1 MLQKMANVP
10 CGAVTPY
17 SGFQRHPKSRRS
29 GAVSTSQSPKSKQFS
44 FARFCYACGT
54 PNLFMP
60 AIWSPTLL
68 ASCCA
73 SQADYTH
80 CDGLPRNGS
89 HVAGLCLSVFQIL
102 RVAVVMLE
110 VATASLACSGFQYM
124 CRSLTWHASSA
135 PVAPGMGIRGCR
147 PGNCKRPCRSPDG
160 PSSRILRLKLLFPM
174 NHTNLF
180 AWRSCKL
187 QDSISQTCQASTSSL
202 ACIPRTQCHHLLLSP
217 SEFSCEVTLKKT
229 LTFQGTSDFLRPG
242 SGFLVTSL
250 ESSR

>member
-1 MLQKMANVP
+1 MELQASLCQRFGALHFLRAAVHPRPTTLTAMDFRAMA
-10 CGAVTPY
+10 A
-17 SGFQRHPKSRRS
+17 
-29 GAVSTSQSPKSKQFS
+29 TS
-44 FARFCYACGT
+44 
-54 PNLFMP
+54 L
-60 AIWSPTLL
+60 
-68 ASCCA
+68 
-73 SQADYTH
+73 
-80 CDGLPRNGS
+80 
-89 HVAGLCLSVFQIL
+89 
-102 RVAVVMLE
+102 VAVVMLE

-147 PGNCKRPCRSPDG
+147 PGNCKRPCRSPNG

-202 ACIPRTQCHHLLLSP
+202 ACIPRTPCHHLLSP
-217 SEFSCEVTLKKT
+217 SAFSCEVTLKKT